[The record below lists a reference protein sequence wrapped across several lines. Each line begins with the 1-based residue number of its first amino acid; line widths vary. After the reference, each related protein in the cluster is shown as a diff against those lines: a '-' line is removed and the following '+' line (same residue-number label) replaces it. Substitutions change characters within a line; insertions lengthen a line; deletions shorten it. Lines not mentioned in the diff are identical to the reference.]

1 MSLEAYNPWV
11 GKRVG
16 HDLVTKQ
23 QQLFGKGNYA
33 QYLIINYTRKEFE
46 KIVYNWTTLL
56 YTWNEH
62 NIVNQL

>member
-46 KIVYNWTTLL
+46 KSVYN
-56 YTWNEH
+56 
-62 NIVNQL
+62 